1 MVKMNKEK
9 QRSSD
14 VVIDV
19 SSNITAVSWKD
30 NKVMNAIPPLLVKS
44 QFNRSNITVI
54 VKNGG

>member
-14 VVIDV
+14 VVTDV
-19 SSNITAVSWKD
+19 SLNITAVSWKD
-30 NKVMNAIPPLLVKS
+30 NKVVNVIPPLLVKS
-44 QFNRSNITVI
+44 QFKRSNIIVI